1 MQSREWV
8 KFLEWHRWVFLAH
21 SHQCLGTKPS
31 SLFHQLAS
39 LCQKVWERLFIT
51 TSWFPASLPYPS
63 FLSCGLARSKGA
75 AGHTASLPSMWLPLS
90 PISKF
95 TPFSPFFSPSRFA
108 GYLPVNMSCTTCLS
122 LSHRNLCIFICI
134 FLYHTWKALT
144 LKQIF
149 FQIFGTQ
156 VSVNQMHTIEDYFL
170 PCYCLQARCPTL
182 LHTGWEN
189 PGLQHQFPLENH
201 LSHFQ
206 SLSELLILH
215 KCTVSGFENTSWC
228 IHNCLTHARSKY
240 KFPLLTFEAHRPH
253 SGRCVRLVLTCRV
266 TH

>member
-1 MQSREWV
+1 MPHFAKRCESDCLLQLLGFLPVCLIHPSFHVALLGAREWPGTLLYFHPCDSLYHQYPNLPP
-8 KFLEWHRWVFLAH
+8 FL
-21 SHQCLGTKPS
+21 
-31 SLFHQLAS
+31 
-39 LCQKVWERLFIT
+39 
-51 TSWFPASLPYPS
+51 LPP
-63 FLSCGLARSKGA
+63 
-75 AGHTASLPSMWLPLS
+75 
-90 PISKF
+90 
-95 TPFSPFFSPSRFA
+95 PSRFA
-108 GYLPVNMSCTTCLS
+108 GYLPVNMLCTSWTCLS

-134 FLYHTWKALT
+134 FVLYHTWKALT

-170 PCYCLQARCPTL
+170 SCYCLQARCPTL

-215 KCTVSGFENTSWC
+215 KCTVSGFENNSWC